1 MSFVITMYVR
11 EGIVLAAD
19 SRLTLNAT
27 TQQGANQVMQMA
39 VGQSDSNCKIF
50 LANNIG
56 IATFGAADIQGVPLS
71 GHIESFIQ
79 GHITGPTQT
88 TGTGI
93 GVDEVPQKLL
103 EYFSQFQPAP
113 VTQFHVAGYARVGTT
128 SVQRI
133 WDVNVGTG
141 SVNLLNPAGLPG
153 ASWGGEGD
161 ILQRLIL
168 PMTSLDL
175 ATGNTNPLPQHH
187 IPWQFFTMQDAIDF
201 CIFAV
206 RSTIDAIRFQPRPK
220 TVGGPIDVLVIKP
233 NEAIWVQRKELHA

>member
-19 SRLTLNAT
+19 SRLTLNASS
-27 TQQGANQVMQMA
+27 QQGANQIVQMS
-39 VGQSDSNCKIF
+39 VSQSDSNNKIF
-50 LANNIG
+50 LANQVG
-56 IATFGAADIQGVPLS
+56 IATFGAADIQGVPLA
-71 GHIESFIQ
+71 GHIESFITEHMS
-79 GHITGPTQT
+79 GRDV
-88 TGTGI
+88 
-93 GVDEVPQKLL
+93 GVDEVPQMLL
-103 EYFSQFQPAP
+103 DYFSKFSPAP
-113 VTQFHVAGYARVGTT
+113 ATQFHVAGYSQVNSIPT
-128 SVQRI
+128 QRI
-133 WDVNVGTG
+133 WDVNIA
-141 SVNLLNPAGLPG
+141 SKHINLLNPHALPG

-168 PMTSLDL
+168 PMGSLNSVGAID
-175 ATGNTNPLPQHH
+175 TTLPQHH

-233 NEAIWVQRKELHA
+233 NEAVWVQRKELHA